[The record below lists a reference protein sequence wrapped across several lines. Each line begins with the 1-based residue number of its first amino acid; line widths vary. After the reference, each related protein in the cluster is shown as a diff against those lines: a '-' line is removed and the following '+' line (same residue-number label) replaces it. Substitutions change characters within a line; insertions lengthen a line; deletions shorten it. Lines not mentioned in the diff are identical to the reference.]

1 MMACL
6 IQPDDLAARLGAEE
20 LAVFDCR
27 FQLSDPEAGERAY
40 REAHIPGAYYL
51 HLDRDLSSPKGPH
64 GGRHPLPDWSRFAAR
79 LSACGVRPHST
90 VVVYDAGE
98 GMAARAWWLMR
109 HIGLADVRMLD
120 GGWKRWTRE
129 KRPVTPVVPEPR
141 PGGIEVRLREGEI
154 IEMEEVRRGARE
166 GSLVLVDARSPERYR
181 GDVEPIDPK
190 AGHIPGALNHPWEQ
204 GLREDGTW
212 RSPEEQ
218 RARFRDLLEQ
228 AKPIA
233 VYCGSGVTACSTLF
247 ALELAGIPAKLYPG
261 SWSDWVSY
269 PDNPVATG
277 DEPGAWTP

>member
-1 MMACL
+1 MTARL
-6 IQPDDLAARLGAEE
+6 IQPGDLAARLTSDE
-20 LAVFDCR
+20 VVIFDCR

-40 REAHIPGAYYL
+40 REGHIPGAYYL
-51 HLDRDLSSPKGPH
+51 HLERDLSSPRAQH
-64 GGRHPLPDWSRFAAR
+64 GGRHPLPDWNRFAAR
-79 LSACGVRPHST
+79 LSACGVRPHAT

-109 HIGLADVRMLD
+109 HIGLEDVRMLD

-129 KRPVTPVVPEPR
+129 GRPVTSEVPAPR
-141 PGGIEVRLREGEI
+141 PGAVEIRLREGEI
-154 IEMEEVRRGARE
+154 ADMREVRQGAQE
-166 GSLVLVDARSPERYR
+166 GRLVLVDARSPERYR

-190 AGHIPGALNHPWEQ
+190 AGHIPGAINHPWEQ
-204 GLREDGTW
+204 GLGEDGTW

-218 RARFRDLLEQ
+218 RARFGEL
-228 AKPIA
+228 AACGKPIV

-247 ALELAGIPAKLYPG
+247 AMELAGISAKLYPG

-277 DEPGAWTP
+277 DEPGDFAP